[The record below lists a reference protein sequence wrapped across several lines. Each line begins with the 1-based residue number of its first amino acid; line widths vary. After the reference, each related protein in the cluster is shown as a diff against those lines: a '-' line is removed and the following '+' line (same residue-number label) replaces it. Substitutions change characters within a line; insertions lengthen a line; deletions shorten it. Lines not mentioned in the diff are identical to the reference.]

1 MQDKGEILMQKFLY
15 WFPRRFKERLPYL
28 DLWVIIPYLILS
40 IFGIVMVY
48 SASAD
53 FYIQNGISAKSYLL
67 KQAVWVMV
75 GIVIM
80 MFFFLINKKG
90 FRNKGIL
97 KIGAL
102 VMYAASFFLIFFG
115 SNTNGATGWI
125 YIGSFG
131 IQPAEYLKLFIILYL
146 SNILSL
152 HQHRIELGEEISP
165 KVTWSPMVMIGSLI
179 LLNFLQ
185 HDLGGSTINAA
196 IAIVILFA
204 GGKNYRK
211 SVAGIFAG
219 LATFFILLTT
229 VASKIDVHT
238 SNYMLQR
245 LVGFAHPFELS
256 KGAGNQLVN
265 SYYALGNG
273 GIFGVGLG
281 NSIQKKGYLPE
292 ANTDFIMSVI
302 AEELGLIMVVIII
315 SILFVII
322 FRAIILGTRSS
333 KMYDALVCYGIATYL
348 VVQTFFN
355 VGGITGLI
363 PITGVTFPFI
373 SYGGSS
379 MTVLS
384 ATMGVLLNISASQRQ
399 ALNEQK
405 QIIEED

>member
-1 MQDKGEILMQKFLY
+1 MQRILS
-15 WFPRRFKERLPYL
+15 WFPRKMKERLPYI
-28 DLWVIIPYLILS
+28 DLWVTIPYILLS
-40 IFGIVMVY
+40 ILGIVMVY

-75 GIVIM
+75 GLVIT
-80 MFFFLINKKG
+80 FLIFAINKKG
-90 FRNKGIL
+90 LRNKRLIQITSIVL
-97 KIGAL
+97 IIVSIYL
-102 VMYAASFFLIFFG
+102 VLFG

-152 HQHRIELGEEISP
+152 HQNRIELGEDISS
-165 KVTWSPMVMIGSLI
+165 KTTWSPAVLVGFLI
-179 LLNFLQ
+179 VLNFLQ
-185 HDLGGSTINAA
+185 HDLGGSVINAS
-196 IAIVILFA
+196 IAIVIFLAA
-204 GGKNYRK
+204 GSNYRR
-211 SVAGIFAG
+211 SVAGIFIG
-219 LATFFILLTT
+219 LASFFVLLTT
-229 VASKIDVHT
+229 FASKIDVNT
-238 SNYMLQR
+238 PNYMLQR
-245 LVGFAHPFELS
+245 IVGFAHPFELS

-315 SILFVII
+315 SVLFII
-322 FRAIILGTRSS
+322 IIRSIIIGTRST
-333 KMYDALVCYGIATYL
+333 KMYDTLVCYGIATYL

-379 MTVLS
+379 MMVLS
-384 ATMGVLLNISASQRQ
+384 ATMGVLLNISASQKREFIQ
-399 ALNEQK
+399 LDQGEN
-405 QIIEED
+405 

>member
-1 MQDKGEILMQKFLY
+1 MQKFLN
-15 WFPRRFKERLPYL
+15 WFPQRLKERLPFL
-28 DLWVIIPYLILS
+28 DLWITVPYIVLS
-40 IFGIVMVY
+40 IFGIIMVY

-75 GIVIM
+75 GLVIAT
-80 MFFFLINKKG
+80 FFFVINKKVL
-90 FRNKGIL
+90 RNKKLIQ
-97 KIGAL
+97 IIAVIMVL
-102 VMYAASFFLIFFG
+102 VSFYLAFFG

-146 SNILSL
+146 SNVLSI
-152 HQHRIELGEEISP
+152 HQHRMELDIE
-165 KVTWSPMVMIGSLI
+165 VPMKNRFKPIEMIVVLL

-185 HDLGGSTINAA
+185 HDLGGSTINGA
-196 IAIVILFA
+196 IAVAIFLAA
-204 GGKNYRK
+204 GRNYRK
-211 SVAGIFAG
+211 SVGGILAG
-219 LATFFILLTT
+219 LAIFFGLLSFG
-229 VASKIDVHT
+229 ASKINVNT
-238 SNYMLQR
+238 PNYMLQR
-245 LVGFAHPFELS
+245 LVGFAHPFDLS

-273 GIFGVGLG
+273 GVFGVGLG

-292 ANTDFIMSVI
+292 ANTDFIVSVI
-302 AEELGLIMVVIII
+302 AEELGLIMVVIIL
-315 SILFVII
+315 SILFIII
-322 FRAIILGTRSS
+322 FRAIIIGTRST
-333 KMYDALVCYGIATYL
+333 KMYDTLVCYGIATYL

-379 MTVLS
+379 MMVLS
-384 ATMGVLLNISASQRQ
+384 ATMGVLLNISASQKR
-399 ALNEQK
+399 ALKLEQK
-405 QIIEED
+405 EE

>member
-1 MQDKGEILMQKFLY
+1 MQSIINWLPQKLK
-15 WFPRRFKERLPYL
+15 RRLPDL
-28 DLWVIIPYLILS
+28 DLWVVFPYVLLS
-40 IFGIVMVY
+40 IFGIIMVY

-53 FYIQNGISAKSYLL
+53 YYIQNGISAKSYLL
-67 KQAVWVMV
+67 KQAVWVAV
-75 GIVIM
+75 GFVITLLV
-80 MFFFLINKKG
+80 FLMNKKV
-90 FRNKGIL
+90 FRNKKIL
-97 KIGAL
+97 MFAFVAL
-102 VMYAASFFLIFFG
+102 FLASVYLIFFG
-115 SNTNGATGWI
+115 PNTNGATGWI

-146 SNILSL
+146 ANILSL
-152 HQHRIELGEEISP
+152 HQHRMELGDEISA
-165 KVTWSPMVMIGSLI
+165 KTTWSPAVIVFGLI
-179 LLNFLQ
+179 VLNFLE

-196 IAIVILFA
+196 IAIVLFLA
-204 GGKNYRK
+204 AGKNYRQ
-211 SVAGIFAG
+211 SVAIIFAG
-219 LATFFILLTT
+219 LAVFFGLLTT
-229 VASKIDVHT
+229 VASKIDANT

-292 ANTDFIMSVI
+292 ANTDFIMSVV
-302 AEELGLIMVVIII
+302 AEELGLIMVIIII
-315 SILFVII
+315 SVLFVII
-322 FRAIILGTRSS
+322 FRAIILGTKSNR
-333 KMYDALVCYGIATYL
+333 MYDTLICYGIATYL

-379 MTVLS
+379 MIVLS
-384 ATMGVLLNISASQRQ
+384 ATIGVLLNISASQKRSQ
-399 ALNEQK
+399 RIEQREAK
-405 QIIEED
+405 

>member
-1 MQDKGEILMQKFLY
+1 MQKILS
-15 WFPRRFKERLPYL
+15 WFPKKMKERLPYL
-28 DLWVIIPYLILS
+28 DLWVTIPYILLS

-75 GIVIM
+75 GFIITTIL
-80 MFFFLINKKG
+80 FIISKKS
-90 FRNKGIL
+90 FRNKRLIQ
-97 KIGAL
+97 I
-102 VMYAASFFLIFFG
+102 ASIVLIIVSIYLIFFG
-115 SNTNGATGWI
+115 TNTNGATGWI

-146 SNILSL
+146 ANILSL
-152 HQHRIELGEEISP
+152 HQNRIDLGEERST
-165 KVTWSPMVMIGSLI
+165 KTFWSPIIMVGILI
-179 LLNFLQ
+179 VFNFLQ
-185 HDLGGSTINAA
+185 HDLGGSVINAS
-196 IAIVILFA
+196 IALIIFLAA
-204 GGKNYRK
+204 GSNYRK
-211 SVAGIFAG
+211 NVSYIFVG
-219 LATFFILLTT
+219 LAGFVILLTT
-229 VASKIDVHT
+229 FASKINVNT

-245 LVGFAHPFELS
+245 IVGFAHPFELS

-302 AEELGLIMVVIII
+302 AEELGLIMVIIII
-315 SILFVII
+315 SVLFIII
-322 FRAIILGTRSS
+322 FRAIIIGTRSI
-333 KMYDALVCYGIATYL
+333 KMYDTLVCYGIATYL

-379 MTVLS
+379 MMVLS
-384 ATMGVLLNISASQRQ
+384 ATMGILLNISASQRRDFI
-399 ALNEQK
+399 LMEQGD
-405 QIIEED
+405 E

>member
-1 MQDKGEILMQKFLY
+1 
-15 WFPRRFKERLPYL
+15 
-28 DLWVIIPYLILS
+28 
-40 IFGIVMVY
+40 
-48 SASAD
+48 
-53 FYIQNGISAKSYLL
+53 LL

-185 HDLGGSTINAA
+185 HDLGGSTIIAA

-204 GGKNYRK
+204 GGKNY
-211 SVAGIFAG
+211 
-219 LATFFILLTT
+219 
-229 VASKIDVHT
+229 
-238 SNYMLQR
+238 
-245 LVGFAHPFELS
+245 
-256 KGAGNQLVN
+256 
-265 SYYALGNG
+265 
-273 GIFGVGLG
+273 
-281 NSIQKKGYLPE
+281 
-292 ANTDFIMSVI
+292 
-302 AEELGLIMVVIII
+302 
-315 SILFVII
+315 
-322 FRAIILGTRSS
+322 
-333 KMYDALVCYGIATYL
+333 
-348 VVQTFFN
+348 
-355 VGGITGLI
+355 
-363 PITGVTFPFI
+363 
-373 SYGGSS
+373 
-379 MTVLS
+379 
-384 ATMGVLLNISASQRQ
+384 
-399 ALNEQK
+399 
-405 QIIEED
+405 